1 MTSKEKI
8 FRAITSASG
17 QSHSPD
23 KVDFTTRPRD
33 NHSNFQ
39 KSNEDI
45 IHRYMNAVER
55 SGGKAFRFISLDE
68 MLSWVKEFIKK
79 DQCSR
84 IYVSLDET
92 LCRLAESISKFAK
105 ENDVEIKLHKDELL
119 TESQRVELR
128 KYLEVT
134 DISLTKGL
142 AGFADTGAVAI
153 YSQAGEARAATLL
166 PTTHI
171 CILNKE
177 NIYHDMDTAL
187 PVLEKLMI
195 EKNPS
200 AITFICGPSRT
211 ADIEKVLVTGVHGP
225 KNFILCII

>member
-8 FRAITSASG
+8 FQAITSALG
-17 QSHSPD
+17 QSQSPD
-23 KVDFTTRPRD
+23 KIDFTTRLRY
-33 NHSNFQ
+33 NHINFQ
-39 KSNEDI
+39 KSDEDI
-45 IHRYMNAVER
+45 IHAYMNAVEK
-55 SGGKAFRFISLDE
+55 SGGKAFHFITPDE
-68 MLSWVKEFIKK
+68 MFSWIKGFIKNN
-79 DQCSR
+79 QCSR

-92 LCRLAESISKFAK
+92 LCRLAESISMFAK
-105 ENDVEIKLHKDELL
+105 ENDVEIKLHKDEVL

-134 DISLTKGL
+134 DISLTKGF

-153 YSQAGEARAATLL
+153 YSQTGEARAATLL

-171 CILNKE
+171 CILNKD
-177 NIYHDMDTAL
+177 NIYPDMDTAL
-187 PVLEKLMI
+187 PTLGKLMI